1 MRQKKSP
8 KRLINEIAYVT
19 PKKEKK
25 LKALNDTLY
34 DVEIKE
40 VDKIGKMMN
49 GERSMKTICLSYE

>member
-25 LKALNDTLY
+25 LKALTNTLY

-40 VDKIGKMMN
+40 VDEIGK
-49 GERSMKTICLSYE
+49 RVQRVQ